1 VIILKRGKNYINTVG
16 KLEKQKP
23 LTPFQA
29 IKWIKENHF
38 AKFDESVDISFNLG
52 VDPRKADQIVRGTL
66 VLPNGTGKVPKV
78 LVFAEGEKAT
88 EAKNAGADYVGGEEF
103 VEKITGGWLDFD
115 VCITTP
121 DMMKHVGK
129 LGKILGP
136 RKLMPNP
143 KSGTVTLDVEK
154 AVKDSKR
161 GRLEYRTDK
170 NGVVHC
176 PIGRVSFEI
185 EKLLENYA
193 ALNEAIVKAKPSAAK
208 GKYIKGVYLSSTMGP
223 GLKVDF
229 TKPAETE
236 AAA

>member
-1 VIILKRGKNYINTVG
+1 MKRGKNYLNIVKNLDT
-16 KLEKQKP
+16 EQSFS
-23 LTPFQA
+23 PFQA
-29 IKWIKENHF
+29 LKWIKENHF
-38 AKFDESVDISFNLG
+38 AKFDESVDVSINLG

-66 VLPNGTGKVPKV
+66 VLPNGTGKTPRV
-78 LVFAEGEKAT
+78 LVFAEGEKAR
-88 EAKNAGADYVGGEEF
+88 EAEKAGADYVGGEEF
-103 VEKITGGWLDFD
+103 VEKINGGWLEFD

-143 KSGTVTLDVEK
+143 KSGTVTMEIAK
-154 AVKDSKR
+154 AVNDSKR

-185 EKLLENYA
+185 EKLIENYA
-193 ALNEAIVKAKPSAAK
+193 VLVEAVTKAKPAAAK
-208 GKYIKGVYLSSTMGP
+208 GKYIKGIYLASTMGP
-223 GLKVDF
+223 GIKVDLN
-229 TKPAETE
+229 KPVEIE
-236 AAA
+236 AVA

>member
-1 VIILKRGKNYINTVG
+1 MKRGKNYKNLVKNLEEK
-16 KLEKQKP
+16 KLYSPYEA
-23 LTPFQA
+23 L
-29 IKWIKENHF
+29 KWIKDNHF

-78 LVFAEGEKAT
+78 LVFAVGEKAA
-88 EAKNAGADYVGGEEF
+88 EAQKAGADYVGGEEL
-103 VEKITGGWLDFD
+103 VEKVAGGWVDFD

-129 LGKILGP
+129 LGKVLGP

-143 KSGTVTLDVEK
+143 KSGTVTMDIGK
-154 AVKDSKR
+154 AVNDSKR

-170 NGVVHC
+170 NGVIHC
-176 PIGRVSFEI
+176 PIGRVSFDI

-193 ALNEAIVKAKPSAAK
+193 AIVEAIVKAKPAAAK
-208 GKYIKGVYLSSTMGP
+208 GKYIKGIYLTSTMGP
-223 GLKVDF
+223 GIKVDI
-229 TKPAETE
+229 TKPAEIE
-236 AAA
+236 AVE